1 MKTIFFNG
9 NIITMDKNQPYVD
22 SMIVE
27 EHKFIFAG
35 KYNDAMK
42 LIGQKDEMV
51 DLNGKTVVPGFN
63 DSHVHLLNYG
73 YSLTKIDCNGI
84 KSIEEVIEKSK
95 KYIYENKIESDKW
108 VCGRGWNQTHFK
120 EGRYPN
126 RYDLDK
132 ISTTHPMVF
141 TRICEHVVVVN

>member
-63 DSHVHLLNYG
+63 DSHVHLL
-73 YSLTKIDCNGI
+73 
-84 KSIEEVIEKSK
+84 
-95 KYIYENKIESDKW
+95 W
-108 VCGRGWNQTHFK
+108 VFSYK
-120 EGRYPN
+120 N
-126 RYDLDK
+126 RL
-132 ISTTHPMVF
+132 
-141 TRICEHVVVVN
+141 